1 MTKKKQK
8 IEALL
13 DAEEDT
19 LPRPSAEGLGTLVDY
34 PEGLRKYEGY
44 LVSTGTPLEGMKVA
58 LDTANGAASTS
69 ARQIFADLGAQLTI
83 IGETPDGLNIN
94 LNVGSTHPEALQEV
108 VKESGSAIGLAFDGD
123 SDRLIAVDENGDI
136 VDGDKI
142 MYIIGKYLLKKD
154 NWPKTQL

>member
-1 MTKKKQK
+1 M
-8 IEALL
+8 L
-13 DAEEDT
+13 DAAEDT

-34 PEGLRKYEGY
+34 PEGLRKYESY

-69 ARQIFADLGAQLTI
+69 ARQIFADLGAQLTV

-108 VKESGSAIGLAFDGD
+108 VKESGAAIGLAFDGD
-123 SDRLIAVDENGDI
+123 SDL
-136 VDGDKI
+136 
-142 MYIIGKYLLKKD
+142 
-154 NWPKTQL
+154 

>member
-1 MTKKKQK
+1 MEQ
-8 IEALL
+8 
-13 DAEEDT
+13 
-19 LPRPSAEGLGTLVDY
+19 P
-34 PEGLRKYEGY
+34 
-44 LVSTGTPLEGMKVA
+44 
-58 LDTANGAASTS
+58 STS
-69 ARQIFADLGAQLTI
+69 ARQIFADLGAQLTV

-142 MYIIGKYLLKKD
+142 MYIIGKY
-154 NWPKTQL
+154 PF